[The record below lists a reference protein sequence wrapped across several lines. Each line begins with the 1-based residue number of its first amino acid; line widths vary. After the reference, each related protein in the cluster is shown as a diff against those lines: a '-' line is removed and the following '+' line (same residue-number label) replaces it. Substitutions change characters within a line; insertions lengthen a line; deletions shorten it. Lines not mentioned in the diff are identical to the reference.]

1 MKIKTLFFTLL
12 LLFSIKIYGQQKDFC
27 PDYKLLCKGEIP
39 TAGIGYAANNP
50 NYCYKWSPSGL
61 LQNATVP
68 NPVLTDAL
76 TEKTT
81 FTVKVT
87 TPDGELF
94 EDQITI
100 FVYSLDL
107 EIYLPQIDGGAAVAE
122 ADEESIGS
130 QTFINIDN
138 DDKDAIPD
146 LNDNEVVG
154 GDNELVKLRAK
165 ITFYPDILPAFQT
178 PTNDRGAYNVNF
190 ALHLN
195 PIAGADNIKL
205 WKWDYKKDKSD
216 FVINKADL
224 IGGGS
229 VFFVDRYLEGIKGN
243 DATRGTKIR
252 LELENQNT
260 VFSPTCGADIVALT
274 VVEILAVKWLGMGNG
289 ALSDEAGTKSP
300 DFTGDYLDADTE
312 YGATNSVR
320 VFPDGRIEGGG
331 VSASKNKVRIKIEM
345 TPTAALPTKLYLR
358 AFDMDD
364 PSQNKK
370 DTGMINRP
378 EGGRLIL
385 DPNDD
390 GISGTY
396 EGGGGQ
402 TYDLH
407 NDNRGLVNTRKYG
420 YVNGMDSKGI
430 FKVNISSKDVTINDF
445 IVSEFAGDN
454 YALFAAS
461 DSTHLLNFENKD
473 SSDLDKIYDTS
484 KGRTLPI
491 DKGVKSNILTVW
503 RLLHLEYDSMRNFAW
518 GVNNSG
524 NYQTQGNISS
534 LFDPDL
540 GQGYSLQATFGDIN
554 FSRAGLMDFDI
565 DPSLFYTNLVLAREG
580 RGRFENGNMIFNGN
594 IIAAPAGLTS
604 PILGHDENNII
615 FDGASG
621 SNIIPGATIISSTNP
636 AGGITN
642 VTLTSIAES
651 PKNTFFWITNPPLS
665 AANIGDNLQYGG
677 NITNFLNIP
686 LGAAVTTNTLNLNYI
701 FHDDDSNTLLPKNT
715 GDIDSLVKIM
725 KQIFIQPIIDGGG
738 GTNDN
743 NVPFSANFN
752 VGYNVLAGT
761 PKYNKLQQIILGI
774 DSFNFT
780 KNNKKTNFW
789 TCHILS
795 AFQGDFEKDHD
806 PRLENITIDGQG
818 LPISGATVL
827 SHRNIAKG
835 CYSSL
840 IFLETIRDIGQPNKI
855 NLNIAHEL
863 GHQFG
868 LSHGDTSLI
877 GAAIPEYDKKNKK
890 RMGIMT
896 GLDYSG
902 FFIPRHKN
910 LIRSR
915 VNSPGQN

>member
-1 MKIKTLFFTLL
+1 M
-12 LLFSIKIYGQQKDFC
+12 
-27 PDYKLLCKGEIP
+27 
-39 TAGIGYAANNP
+39 
-50 NYCYKWSPSGL
+50 
-61 LQNATVP
+61 
-68 NPVLTDAL
+68 
-76 TEKTT
+76 
-81 FTVKVT
+81 T
-87 TPDGELF
+87 TPDGELI

-122 ADEESIGS
+122 ADEESVGS
-130 QTFINIDN
+130 QTFNNIDN

-146 LNDNEVVG
+146 LNDNEVTG

-178 PTNDRGAYNVNF
+178 PMNDRGAYNVNF

-216 FVINKADL
+216 FIINKADL
-224 IGGGS
+224 FGGGS

-243 DATRGTKIR
+243 DLTRGTKIR

-260 VFSPTCGADIVALT
+260 VFSPTCGADVVALT

-320 VFPDGRIEGGG
+320 VFPDGRIEGGV

-503 RLLHLEYDSMRNFAW
+503 RLLHIEYDAMKDFTWSEK
-518 GVNNSG
+518 STG
-524 NYQTQGNISS
+524 N
-534 LFDPDL
+534 L
-540 GQGYSLQATFGDIN
+540 GYSGKMISITPNITPFPPGTN
-554 FSRAGLMDFDI
+554 FNSN
-565 DPSLFYTNLVLAREG
+565 TV
-580 RGRFENGNMIFNGN
+580 FEF
-594 IIAAPAGLTS
+594 
-604 PILGHDENNII
+604 
-615 FDGASG
+615 
-621 SNIIPGATIISSTNP
+621 
-636 AGGITN
+636 ITN
-642 VTLTSIAES
+642 VPFGYFSDSIYNDFTAVLPNGRFS
-651 PKNTFFWITNPPLS
+651 DGRLFVGTNNIANPPTNLEITPNPIFINDVYSILS
-665 AANIGDNLQYGG
+665 PPAAPNSILPVPLPVTISLAGQPDLISNILSFEENSTTHNVTWRLNTNVPNAYIGGKVSISG
-677 NITNFLNIP
+677 NITNITPDPLVLGNTIIETAPIAPNLSTDIP
-686 LGAAVTTNTLNLNYI
+686 VVLR
-701 FHDDDSNTLLPKNT
+701 DDDKQGLLPGIKKSNLDTTILSYKN
-715 GDIDSLVKIM
+715 SY
-725 KQIFIQPIIDGGG
+725 IQPYFDGGG
-738 GTNDN
+738 DSTYNQKDLVFTPNINSNYENLPNTSQKWIHINSLN
-743 NVPFSANFN
+743 NYYLGKRNSAKFKAN
-752 VGYNVLAGT
+752 
-761 PKYNKLQQIILGI
+761 
-774 DSFNFT
+774 
-780 KNNKKTNFW
+780 NFW
-789 TCHILS
+789 TVNLLNAYQS
-795 AFQGDFEKDHD
+795 NFENDSD
-806 PRLENITIDGQG
+806 PNNEMRTIHGIG
-818 LPISGATVL
+818 LPISDPLAVT
-827 SHRNIAKG
+827 HQNIAKG
-835 CYSSL
+835 VQMSAV
-840 IFLETIRDIGQPNKI
+840 FLETIRDDRKPVQLII
-855 NLNIAHEL
+855 SHEI

-868 LSHGDTSLI
+868 LSHGAEI
-877 GAAIPEYDKKNKK
+877 NGAADIPEYSLRNYV
-890 RMGIMT
+890 
-896 GLDYSG
+896 GLMHKGSVKG
-902 FFIPRHKN
+902 FLLIPRHKN

-915 VNSPGQN
+915 VTSPGKL